1 MSQNLY
7 NFLVEKG
14 DYTKSYEDFVS
25 QFSTPSSQDSLYN
38 FMSQKGDYTKNNND
52 FKNQF
57 FNQSTDYNV
66 AGDNISISQQE
77 MDEIISQANAD
88 HVEKIKKGEIE
99 QKQFNQDAKGYGA
112 YVAPRKEIKYKSY
125 VWDEDVNEDQRNDEK
140 DKKKW
145 RRKKK
150 KEKRQGKRK
159 NNVEV

>member
-77 MDEIISQANAD
+77 MDEIILQANAD
-88 HVEKIKKGEIE
+88 PIEKIKKGEIE
-99 QKQFNQDAKGYGA
+99 KQFNPYAKGYGA
-112 YVAPRKEIKYKSY
+112 YVAPRKAPRKEMQKYKSY
-125 VWDEDVNEDQRNDEK
+125 VFDEFLNEDQSNVEQAK
-140 DKKKW
+140 QQWISKK
-145 RRKKK
+145 RK
-150 KEKRQGKRK
+150 ELLQGK
-159 NNVEV
+159 